1 MNQSRTFLQSS
12 TTLIV
17 RGVLSCSVRVEEAAD
32 TFRSDTTYSRCSSQL
47 TIILL
52 TGSLTFCRLKL
63 KYTGALWS
71 PSPFPGTLVTHRYFT
86 QRSMPHFLPSAR
98 LCFHFCFPRLSAV
111 PALEFLSLDILGNGG
126 QGSFVEGLTYA
137 LQDDWSAHGST
148 HWMQGNSP
156 LFV

>member
-1 MNQSRTFLQSS
+1 MEFSAAVLGWKKLLTHLDQTQHTPGVLVSSPSYFLQAHSHFVGS
-12 TTLIV
+12 NSNTQE
-17 RGVLSCSVRVEEAAD
+17 LSGPPVHFQELLSPTDISLRD
-32 TFRSDTTYSRCSSQL
+32 RC
-47 TIILL
+47 
-52 TGSLTFCRLKL
+52 LTF
-63 KYTGALWS
+63 
-71 PSPFPGTLVTHRYFT
+71 FPVL
-86 QRSMPHFLPSAR
+86 